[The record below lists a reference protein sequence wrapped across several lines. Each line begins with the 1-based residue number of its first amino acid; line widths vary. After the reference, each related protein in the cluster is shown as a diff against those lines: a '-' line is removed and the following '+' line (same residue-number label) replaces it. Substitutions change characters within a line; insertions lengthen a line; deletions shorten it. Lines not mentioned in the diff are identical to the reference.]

1 MAQPQMFVVSDLE
14 GVLAGPRAFC
24 VRDRHGHAPG
34 TVVWSNVAP
43 HAWRPWPHADIFL
56 PSPSDLLA
64 NVKECEEILFQL
76 LDKLPTL
83 FANSRN
89 PLSALGPALQAA
101 FKLMVRKLF
110 AGFMCTLP
118 SFGGVFF
125 AALDLPLIGWSGY
138 LTATPLVQSPTGG
151 RIMAFQCG
159 LPSAGVGKLANRE
172 NPSVRNTPKVR

>member
-1 MAQPQMFVVSDLE
+1 MYAC
-14 GVLAGPRAFC
+14 LASSA
-24 VRDRHGHAPG
+24 
-34 TVVWSNVAP
+34 T
-43 HAWRPWPHADIFL
+43 DIFL

-101 FKLMVRKLF
+101 FKLMVRKPF
-110 AGFMCTLP
+110 AGLMCVLP
-118 SFGGVFF
+118 SFFFF
-125 AALDLPLIGWSGY
+125 AALDLPGLRTRLIGWSEY

-172 NPSVRNTPKVR
+172 NPSVRNTPKV